1 MGYRMNR
8 DNIRAKHRDSRSAPK
23 ARAARADRQSS
34 RQVSDRLITGI
45 LVCALIVGVGL
56 LAYPSFSDYW
66 NSFHQTRA
74 VMSYAEQ
81 VSDMNTEEY
90 ERILAEAR
98 DYNEELAARGIN
110 WTLSEEEKAAYEEQ
124 LDVGGNGIMGY
135 IKIQKI
141 DVTLPIYHGTEE
153 KVLQTSIGHLE
164 QSSLPVGGESTHCLL
179 SGHRGLPSARLFT
192 DLDRLKEGDTFTLTI
207 LNDTLT
213 YEVDHIWIVEPDDL
227 SHLNIEAGQ
236 DYCTLITCTPYGIN
250 THRLLVRGHRVEN
263 ANGNA
268 MVIADAIQIRPVY
281 IAPFLAIPI
290 LILLL
295 LYVLIT
301 TGIER
306 RGRRSRKDEY
316 LAEHSLP
323 EEEPEIGDRDLIL
336 EAVQK
341 YLDKNKKKM

>member
-1 MGYRMNR
+1 MKKFIKEQKVN
-8 DNIRAKHRDSRSAPK
+8 
-23 ARAARADRQSS
+23 
-34 RQVSDRLITGI
+34 LILCLIILIGI
-45 LVCALIVGVGL
+45 GL
-56 LAYPSFSDYW
+56 LSYPSVADWW
-66 NSFHQTRA
+66 NSFHQSRA
-74 VMSYAEQ
+74 IASYATA
-81 VSDMNTEEY
+81 VSQLDSEEFDRMFEEAEEY
-90 ERILAEAR
+90 NRRLAGTGIKWSMTEGEIQEYNRIL
-98 DYNEELAARGIN
+98 DI
-110 WTLSEEEKAAYEEQ
+110 S
-124 LDVGGNGIMGY
+124 DSGIMGY
-135 IKIQKI
+135 IDIPKLRQ
-141 DVTLPIYHGTEE
+141 TLPIYHGTDD
-153 KVLQTSIGHLE
+153 KVLQIAIGHLAGT
-164 QSSLPVGGESTHCLL
+164 SFPVGGESTHCVV

-192 DLDRLKEGDTFTLTI
+192 DLDRLKEGDTFTLTV

-316 LAEHSLP
+316 LAEHGLP